1 MILLAFF
8 ITAASISGVVYD
20 AETLNP
26 VPFVSLFINN
36 GAYGAITDS
45 SGKFYTQLKAGN
57 YKIKTSHVG
66 YIGKTINVKLS
77 PKQELELSIPVEK
90 KTFKLEEVRVLG
102 ERILEPSFR
111 GIDVKELKKL
121 PFAELDFF
129 RTLQS
134 FPGVYSV
141 SDLVGWLYVR
151 GSTPDENLYLMD
163 GGEIACPQHYFGAVS
178 AFNVNLLKDVRFSC
192 GGFPASYG
200 DRLSAV
206 LDVTTREGSS
216 EKRVTKINADLLEA
230 GIETEFPLSN
240 NCSYIF
246 SARKNYF
253 KAIAPLVGIEDST
266 MILPAYQNFQN
277 KLSFSLGKNNKIS
290 LSSLLMEDAASV
302 SGSIIEDNGVNIN
315 WNNVSNTYVLN
326 YYTTMLN
333 QPLRTVIYHTY
344 LSRYANWID
353 STVKNKNK
361 LLKKTGITQTGEFKF
376 LKDKSLEWG
385 ISSSYLDYSIDD
397 DLPVEFMGLE
407 KWNIPIRLF
416 ADTSTTQYG
425 AYLTLNTPVT
435 SKITLSSGSR
445 FDYSSLI
452 DRAIMSPRLRL
463 TYFYNPKTSFSIAWG
478 YYQQFQA
485 PEVLILAP
493 GITPAKSNHYLI
505 GIEREISKDIF
516 GKIEFYENKISNLGY
531 IFVDEKNMSI
541 SSNCSGY
548 GFARGIETFVK
559 KSFTNNFFGW
569 GSCSFSKTRRT
580 SLFNK
585 NLTDFDADQPVSLNL
600 IGVYTF
606 GKYAISTT
614 YRHSSGRPF
623 TPIAGWWWN
632 NRLGKWIMFKGPKNS
647 ERYPSYD
654 RLDIKI
660 EREFHISK
668 TTGNIY
674 FTILNVFQHRNVQF
688 YDYIETQR
696 QPIYMLPRL
705 AFLGVDFT
713 IF

>member
-8 ITAASISGVVYD
+8 ITAASISGTVYD
-20 AETLNP
+20 ADTYEP
-26 VPFVSLFINN
+26 VPFVNLFINN
-36 GAYGAITDS
+36 GASVTITDS
-45 SGKFYTQLKAGN
+45 TGKFYTKLKPGD
-57 YKIKTSHVG
+57 YKIKVSHIG
-66 YIGKTINVKLS
+66 YTGKTIDVKLS
-77 PKQELELSIPVEK
+77 PKQELKLSIPVNK

-111 GIDVKELKKL
+111 AIDLKELKKI

-141 SDLVGWLYVR
+141 SDLVGWLYIR
-151 GSTPDENLYLMD
+151 GGTPDENLYLMD

-178 AFNVNLLKDVRFSC
+178 AFNVNLLQDVRFSC

-200 DRLSAV
+200 DKLSAV
-206 LDVTTREGSS
+206 LDVITREGSF

-253 KAIAPLVGIEDST
+253 KAVAPLVGIEDST
-266 MILPAYQNFQN
+266 IILPAYQNFQN
-277 KLSFSLGKNNKIS
+277 KLSFSLGKNNKLS
-290 LSSLLMEDAASV
+290 LSNLLMEDAASV
-302 SGSIIEDNGVNIN
+302 SGNVMGDIGGSVN
-315 WNNVSNTYVLN
+315 WNNESNTYVLN
-326 YYTTMLN
+326 YCTTIRD

-344 LSRYANWID
+344 LSRYANWTD
-353 STVKNKNK
+353 YHTHNKNK
-361 LLKKTGITQTGEFKF
+361 LLKKSGINQNGEIKF

-385 ISSSYLDYSIDD
+385 VSCSYLDYSLDD
-397 DLPVEFMGLE
+397 DWPIEFMGLE
-407 KWNIPIRLF
+407 RYNESINLF
-416 ADTSTTQYG
+416 ADTCAIQYG
-425 AYLTLNTPVT
+425 TYLTLNTPIS
-435 SKITLSSGSR
+435 SKMMLASGSR
-445 FDYSSLI
+445 LDYNSLT
-452 DRAIMSPRLRL
+452 DQTVMSPRLRL
-463 TYFYNPKTSFSIAWG
+463 TYFYNPKTSLSLAWG

-485 PEVLILAP
+485 LEVLTLAP
-493 GITPAKSNHYLI
+493 ELPPAKSNHYVI
-505 GIEREISKDIF
+505 GIEREISKDIN
-516 GKIEFYENKISNLGY
+516 GKIEFYENRISNLGF
-531 IFVDEKNMSI
+531 ISIDEGNMVV
-541 SSNCSGY
+541 SSDASGY
-548 GFARGIETFVK
+548 GFSRGIETFIK

-569 GSCSFSKTRRT
+569 ISCSFSKTKRT
-580 SLFNK
+580 NLFDK
-585 NLTDFDADQPVSLNL
+585 TLADFDADQPISLNL
-600 IGVYTF
+600 IGVYTL
-606 GKYAISTT
+606 GKYAISANC
-614 YRHSSGRPF
+614 RHSSGRPF
-623 TPIAGWWWN
+623 TPIAGWLWDDALDHWY
-632 NRLGKWIMFKGPKNS
+632 LVKGPKNS

-660 EREFHISK
+660 EREFHIST

-674 FTILNVFQHRNVQF
+674 FSILNVFQHRNVQF
-688 YDYIETQR
+688 YNYIDSQR